1 MSQERL
7 DVAIVARE
15 LATTRTRAQGLI
27 KAGLVTVNGE
37 AELRTN
43 HSVDET
49 SEIAVTGVAL
59 PFVGRG
65 GLKLEAAMKTF
76 RLNVRGCHC
85 LDVGASTG
93 GFTDCMLQRGASS
106 VIALDVGHSQLAQS
120 LIDDPRVESRE
131 GVNARNLQPEDF
143 DRLFDFIAIDVS
155 FISLTLILPAVK
167 PLVREGGH
175 IVALIKPEFEVGR
188 AKVGA
193 RGIVRDTDARKGAL
207 TKITE
212 FSHNKLDFEV
222 RGTAASPHMGGNR
235 EYLVCLRRKVTE
247 QAPESLEDET
257 NKVEADLQNS
267 LSISTAS
274 ETDSLN
280 A

>member
-37 AELRTN
+37 VEMRTN
-43 HSVDET
+43 HPVDET
-49 SEIAVTGVAL
+49 SEILVTGVAL

-76 RLNVRGCHC
+76 RLNVRGCYC

-93 GFTDCMLQRGASS
+93 GFTDCMLQRGAAN
-106 VIALDVGHSQLAQS
+106 VLALDVGHSQLAQS
-120 LIDDPRVESRE
+120 LRDDPRVESRE

-143 DRLFDFIAIDVS
+143 NRLFDFIAIDVS

-188 AKVGA
+188 SKVGA

-207 TKITE
+207 KKITE
-212 FSHNKLDFEV
+212 FANNDLDLEV

-235 EYLVCLRRKVTE
+235 EYLVCLRRKVTD
-247 QAPESLEDET
+247 AIPDIT
-257 NKVEADLQNS
+257 VADPADDQNS
-267 LSISTAS
+267 ASNSTAS
-274 ETDSLN
+274 LTDSLI